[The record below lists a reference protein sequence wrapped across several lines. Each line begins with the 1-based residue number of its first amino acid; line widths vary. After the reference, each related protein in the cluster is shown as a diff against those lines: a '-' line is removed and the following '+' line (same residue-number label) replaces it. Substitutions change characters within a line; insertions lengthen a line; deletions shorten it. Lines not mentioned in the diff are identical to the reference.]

1 MNEIKVYHSVWK
13 TAVTMLADLLI
24 VALGVMA
31 ILKGST
37 PVIAWFLVVFF
48 CFGAG
53 IAAYPPL
60 KERLTGTPYLT
71 ITDGCVIVDGRKVQE
86 IRYADVESFVLKR
99 AFVERVIVVNY
110 KSEKATPGAIMVSD
124 LTVKPEELFKILDG
138 RLAACR

>member
-13 TAVTMLADLLI
+13 TAVTILADLLI
-24 VALGVMA
+24 VALGVCA

-48 CFGAG
+48 CFAAG

-60 KERLTGTPYLT
+60 KEKLTGQPYLT
-71 ITDGCVIVDGRKVQE
+71 VTDECVKVDGRRVQE
-86 IRYADVESFVLKR
+86 IRFADVESFVLKR
-99 AFVERVIVVNY
+99 MLIDKIIVVNY
-110 KSEKATPGAIMVSD
+110 SSEKATPGAIIVSD
-124 LTVKPEELFKILDG
+124 LTVKPEELFKILNG